1 MGKVTII
8 VVPEDK
14 NTMRYKTVS
23 EWKKLDHMDIQDIEQ
38 KYETQFHVHDVEGI
52 FQSLPTGDMFK
63 QVTFRKPLDD
73 LQKEVTD
80 IRYLSFNS
88 YFNSYFNV
96 VYKSRTTRCFMFDI
110 QDAALILNLKILQD
124 MVAEQGDN
132 AHPKFVKNVEN
143 MTIQCLQLLGSDILP
158 TPRIH
163 EHEEEPIAHTSD
175 LPDLV

>member
-23 EWKKLDHMDIQDIEQ
+23 ECNKLDHMDIQDMEQ
-38 KYETQFHVHDVEGI
+38 KYETQFHVHDVEGK
-52 FQSLPTGDMFK
+52 FQSLSTGDMFK
-63 QVTFRKPLDD
+63 QVIFRKPLTD
-73 LQKEVTD
+73 LHKEITD
-80 IRYLSFNS
+80 IRYFS
-88 YFNSYFNV
+88 FNSYFNV

-110 QDAALILNLKILQD
+110 QDAALISNMKLLQD

>member
-8 VVPEDK
+8 VVPEDN

-23 EWKKLDHMDIQDIEQ
+23 EYKKLDHMDIQDIEQ

-110 QDAALILNLKILQD
+110 QDAALISNMKLLQD

>member
-52 FQSLPTGDMFK
+52 FQSLATGDMFK
-63 QVTFRKPLDD
+63 QVIFRKPLAD
-73 LQKEVTD
+73 LHKEVRD
-80 IRYLSFNS
+80 IGNVSFDLNCNMIFGRPS
-88 YFNSYFNV
+88 TNW
-96 VYKSRTTRCFMFDI
+96 FMFDI
-110 QDAALILNLKILQD
+110 KDAALISNLKILQD

-132 AHPKFVKNVEN
+132 AHPKFVKNFEN
-143 MTIQCLQLLGSDILP
+143 MTIQCLQLCGTDILP
-158 TPRIH
+158 SPRVH
-163 EHEEEPIAHTSD
+163 EQEPIAHTSD

>member
-1 MGKVTII
+1 MGKVPRFF
-8 VVPEDK
+8 VSEEK
-14 NTMRYKTVS
+14 NTKRYTTVS
-23 EWKKLDHMDIQDIEQ
+23 EWRKKDNMEIQNIE
-38 KYETQFHVHDVEGI
+38 KKWKLQFHLHDAEGI
-52 FQSLPTGDMFK
+52 FESSATGHMFK
-63 QVTFRKPLDD
+63 PLIIGKTFAD
-73 LQKEVTD
+73 LHKEVTD
-80 IRYLSFNS
+80 VPFD
-88 YFNSYFNV
+88 SYFNV

-110 QDAALILNLKILQD
+110 QDAALISNMKLLQD

>member
-8 VVPEDK
+8 VVPEDN

-23 EWKKLDHMDIQDIEQ
+23 EYKKLDHMDIQDIEQ

-73 LQKEVTD
+73 LHKEVTD

-88 YFNSYFNV
+88 YFNV
-96 VYKSRTTRCFMFDI
+96 VYKSRSTRCFMFDI

>member
-8 VVPEDK
+8 VVPEDN

-23 EWKKLDHMDIQDIEQ
+23 EYKKLDHMDIQDIEQ

-96 VYKSRTTRCFMFDI
+96 VYKSRSTRCFMFDI

>member
-52 FQSLPTGDMFK
+52 FQSLATGDMFK
-63 QVTFRKPLDD
+63 QVIFRKPLAD
-73 LQKEVTD
+73 LHKEVRD
-80 IRYLSFNS
+80 IGNFSFDSN
-88 YFNSYFNV
+88 FNV
-96 VYKSRTTRCFMFDI
+96 VYENRTTRCFMFDI
-110 QDAALILNLKILQD
+110 EDAALISNMKMLQD
-124 MVAEQGDN
+124 MVAEQGEN
-132 AHPKFVKNVEN
+132 AHPTFVKKVEN
-143 MTIQCLQLLGSDILP
+143 MTLQCLELLGTDILP
-158 TPRIH
+158 SPRIH
-163 EHEEEPIAHTSD
+163 EHEQEPIAHTSD

>member
-8 VVPEDK
+8 VVPEDNNK
-14 NTMRYKTVS
+14 MRYKTVS
-23 EWKKLDHMDIQDIEQ
+23 EYKKLDHMDIQDIEQ

-63 QVTFRKPLDD
+63 QVIFRKPLDD
-73 LQKEVTD
+73 LNKEITD
-80 IRYLSFNS
+80 IRSFS
-88 YFNSYFNV
+88 FNSYFNV
-96 VYKSRTTRCFMFDI
+96 VYKSRSTRCFMFDI
-110 QDAALILNLKILQD
+110 QDAALISNMKLLQD

>member
-38 KYETQFHVHDVEGI
+38 KYQEQFNVHDVEGI
-52 FQSLPTGDMFK
+52 FQSLATGDMFK
-63 QVTFRKPLDD
+63 QVIFRKPLAD
-73 LQKEVTD
+73 LHKEVRD
-80 IRYLSFNS
+80 IV
-88 YFNSYFNV
+88 NV
-96 VYKSRTTRCFMFDI
+96 CFDLNCNMIFGRPSTNWFMFDI
-110 QDAALILNLKILQD
+110 QDAALISNLKILQD

>member
-38 KYETQFHVHDVEGI
+38 KYQEQFNVHDVEGI
-52 FQSLPTGDMFK
+52 FQNLATGYMFK
-63 QVTFRKPLDD
+63 QVIFRKPLAD

-80 IRYLSFNS
+80 IRYLS
-88 YFNSYFNV
+88 FNSYFNV